1 MLAID
6 EKPST
11 YFSHSDFH
19 IQHARGTV
27 SAVTCVVTETR
38 VSRRFLILRKLVSRF
53 LSRDGPPNGFQ
64 ELIAFNGDCGDEDV
78 GLYNGDALPKC
89 GASVTDVSWR
99 QCFAWRVQYRLYA
112 TGTENNWIELGWA

>member
-1 MLAID
+1 MCGNGNACFPAVPHLTKIGFA
-6 EKPST
+6 
-11 YFSHSDFH
+11 
-19 IQHARGTV
+19 V
-27 SAVTCVVTETR
+27 S
-38 VSRRFLILRKLVSRF
+38 

-78 GLYNGDALPKC
+78 GWYNGDALPKC

-99 QCFAWRVQYRLYA
+99 QCFAWSVQYRLYA